1 MRLLGVCEVVVG
13 VWVLVAGA
21 SLASACMAVLYA
33 TFAGFDEHQRRRGVE
48 CSCFGAS
55 AAPATA
61 GHVAM
66 NVAAG
71 IAATVSPATSLATTI
86 GEDGAVGLMS
96 VLLLATATAP

>member
-1 MRLLGVCEVVVG
+1 
-13 VWVLVAGA
+13 
-21 SLASACMAVLYA
+21 MAVLYA

-86 GEDGAVGLMS
+86 GEDGAVGLLS
-96 VLLLATATAP
+96 VLLLATATAALTLTLTAASELADAVSKVWPRGGT